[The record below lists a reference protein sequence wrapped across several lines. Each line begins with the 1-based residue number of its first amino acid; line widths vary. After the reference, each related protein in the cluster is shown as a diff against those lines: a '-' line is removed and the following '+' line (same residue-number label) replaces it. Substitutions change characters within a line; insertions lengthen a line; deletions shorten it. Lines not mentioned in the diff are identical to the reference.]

1 MLSYR
6 CKNKLL
12 DNILE
17 ENTMRLASKFL
28 TALEGNFDSSQV
40 EKAFFE
46 TNQLFLSQ
54 SDVSD
59 EDISDLLD
67 VCKEFFPLP
76 YLTED
81 KQYEQLW
88 ARLEPAYYRHIK
100 EWEQFTQAIAR
111 CQKKRKL
118 KRLCIASLVS
128 ILFIITFVLLI
139 VHRPVSKSECWICS
153 GKLQSYISY
162 ESAFG
167 VINLN
172 SRSVSTIPKRSWE
185 GDHSV
190 TITSSENGTMI
201 ITSPITSESYRA
213 DIYMQADSQPDESL
227 ISKYLCTDC
236 VKIWSENKCDVLLM
250 DASGTPFPISDSM
263 ELALPPYTVTA
274 SSKSTE
280 GIRITFEKTK

>member
-1 MLSYR
+1 
-6 CKNKLL
+6 
-12 DNILE
+12 
-17 ENTMRLASKFL
+17 MRLASKFL

-88 ARLEPAYYRHIK
+88 ARLEPVYYRHIK

-111 CQKKRKL
+111 CRKKRKL

-172 SRSVSTIPKRSWE
+172 SRSVSTIPKGSWE
-185 GDHSV
+185 GNHSV

-236 VKIWSENKCDVLLM
+236 VKIWSENKYDVLLM

-280 GIRITFEKTK
+280 CIRITFEKTK

>member
-6 CKNKLL
+6 YEIKLL

-81 KQYEQLW
+81 
-88 ARLEPAYYRHIK
+88 
-100 EWEQFTQAIAR
+100 
-111 CQKKRKL
+111 
-118 KRLCIASLVS
+118 
-128 ILFIITFVLLI
+128 
-139 VHRPVSKSECWICS
+139 
-153 GKLQSYISY
+153 
-162 ESAFG
+162 
-167 VINLN
+167 
-172 SRSVSTIPKRSWE
+172 
-185 GDHSV
+185 
-190 TITSSENGTMI
+190 
-201 ITSPITSESYRA
+201 
-213 DIYMQADSQPDESL
+213 
-227 ISKYLCTDC
+227 
-236 VKIWSENKCDVLLM
+236 
-250 DASGTPFPISDSM
+250 
-263 ELALPPYTVTA
+263 
-274 SSKSTE
+274 
-280 GIRITFEKTK
+280 

>member
-6 CKNKLL
+6 YEIKLL

-88 ARLEPAYYRHIK
+88 AQLEPAYYRHIK
-100 EWEQFTQAIAR
+100 ECEQFTQVIAR
-111 CQKKRKL
+111 CRKKRKL

-128 ILFIITFVLLI
+128 ILFYYYFCIAYCTPSSFQIRMLDL
-139 VHRPVSKSECWICS
+139 
-153 GKLQSYISY
+153 
-162 ESAFG
+162 FG
-167 VINLN
+167 
-172 SRSVSTIPKRSWE
+172 
-185 GDHSV
+185 
-190 TITSSENGTMI
+190 
-201 ITSPITSESYRA
+201 
-213 DIYMQADSQPDESL
+213 
-227 ISKYLCTDC
+227 
-236 VKIWSENKCDVLLM
+236 
-250 DASGTPFPISDSM
+250 
-263 ELALPPYTVTA
+263 
-274 SSKSTE
+274 
-280 GIRITFEKTK
+280 